1 MKLTKI
7 HDLSFEELKDKL
19 QSVVIRLDQ
28 EGFYND
34 TFREIKSFA
43 PACEPCDGEDRAGC
57 VPHACLL
64 QFQVRLIPWQMFV

>member
-28 EGFYND
+28 EGFYNN

-43 PACEPCDGEDRAGC
+43 PACEPGD
-57 VPHACLL
+57 
-64 QFQVRLIPWQMFV
+64 